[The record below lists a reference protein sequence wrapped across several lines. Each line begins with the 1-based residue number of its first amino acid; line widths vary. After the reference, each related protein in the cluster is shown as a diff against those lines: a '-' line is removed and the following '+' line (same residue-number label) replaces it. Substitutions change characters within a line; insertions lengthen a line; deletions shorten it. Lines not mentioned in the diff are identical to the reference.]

1 MITVLVVDDHPI
13 VRDGVSAA
21 LARSELRVVAEA
33 ATAGEAVRLAVEHRP
48 TVVLMDLSLPDFS
61 GIESTRQI
69 LEKVPDTAVVAF
81 TMSDD
86 DASVFAALRAGA
98 MGYLVKGVGKEE
110 LVRGIEAVAGGEV
123 LLLGQGVAK
132 RVQAHFA
139 GLPGSNTAVDADDGV
154 LDAAGLTPRERDVLG
169 LMAEGWGNQ
178 TIAARL
184 FLSPKTVRNHV
195 STIIG
200 KLQATDRGEAVVRA
214 RKLGFGTARA

>member
-13 VRDGVSAA
+13 VRDGVRAA
-21 LARSELRVVAEA
+21 LARSDLRVVAEA

-61 GIESTRQI
+61 GIEATRQI
-69 LEKVPDTAVVAF
+69 LEQLPDTAVVAF

-98 MGYLVKGVGKEE
+98 MGYLVKGVGKDE

-123 LLLGQGVAK
+123 LLLGHGVAK
-132 RVQAHFA
+132 RVQAHFT
-139 GLPGSNTAVDADDGV
+139 GLLGGNVADDADHSV
-154 LDAAGLTPRERDVLG
+154 PDAPGLTPRERDVLD

-178 TIAARL
+178 TIASRL

-200 KLQATDRGEAVVRA
+200 KLQASDRGEAVVRA
-214 RKLGFGTARA
+214 RRLGFGAAGG

>member
-1 MITVLVVDDHPI
+1 VITVLVVDDHPI
-13 VRDGVSAA
+13 VRDGVNAA
-21 LARSELRVVAEA
+21 LAGSDLHVIAEA
-33 ATAGEAVRLAVEHRP
+33 ATAGEAVRLAVIHRP

-61 GIESTRQI
+61 GMEATRQI
-69 LEKVPDTAVVAF
+69 LEKVPGTAVVAF

-86 DASVFAALRAGA
+86 DASVFASLRAGA

-139 GLPGSNTAVDADDGV
+139 GLLGSGNAVGVPDAP
-154 LDAAGLTPRERDVLG
+154 GLTPRERDVLD
-169 LMAEGWGNQ
+169 LMAQGWGNQ
-178 TIAARL
+178 TIASRL

-200 KLQATDRGEAVVRA
+200 KLQAGDRGEAVVRA
-214 RKLGFGTARA
+214 RELGFGAGNP

>member
-1 MITVLVVDDHPI
+1 MITVLVVDDHPV

-21 LARSELRVVAEA
+21 LARSSLRVVAEA
-33 ATAGEAVRLAVEHRP
+33 ATAGEAVRLAVQHRP

-61 GIESTRQI
+61 GMEATRQI
-69 LEKVPDTAVVAF
+69 LEKVPETAVVAF

-98 MGYLVKGVGKEE
+98 MGYLVKGVGKDE

-132 RVQAHFA
+132 RVRAHFA
-139 GLPGSNTAVDADDGV
+139 GLPGAGAGSGVPDAP
-154 LDAAGLTPRERDVLG
+154 GLTPRERDVLD
-169 LMAEGWGNQ
+169 LMAQGWGNQ
-178 TIAARL
+178 TIASRL

-200 KLQATDRGEAVVRA
+200 KLQAADRGEAVVRA
-214 RKLGFGTARA
+214 RELGFGANRA

>member
-21 LARSELRVVAEA
+21 LARSDLRVVAEA

-61 GIESTRQI
+61 GIEATRQI
-69 LEKVPDTAVVAF
+69 LEKLPDTAVVAF

-98 MGYLVKGVGKEE
+98 MGYLVKGVGKDE

-132 RVQAHFA
+132 RVQAHFT
-139 GLPGSNTAVDADDGV
+139 GLLGGDVSGGGDDGV
-154 LDAAGLTPRERDVLG
+154 PDAPGLTPRERDVLD
-169 LMAEGWGNQ
+169 LMAAGWGNQ
-178 TIAARL
+178 TIATRL
-184 FLSPKTVRNHV
+184 FLSPKTIRNHV

-200 KLQATDRGEAVVRA
+200 KLQASDRGEAVVRA
-214 RKLGFGTARA
+214 RKLGFGAGRT

>member
-1 MITVLVVDDHPI
+1 MITVLVVDDHPV

-21 LARSELRVVAEA
+21 LARSSLRVVAEA
-33 ATAGEAVRLAVEHRP
+33 ATAGEAVRLAVQHRP

-61 GIESTRQI
+61 GMEATRQI

-98 MGYLVKGVGKEE
+98 MGYLVKGVGKDE

-132 RVQAHFA
+132 RVRAHFA
-139 GLPGSNTAVDADDGV
+139 GLPASGAGSGVPDAP
-154 LDAAGLTPRERDVLG
+154 GLTPRERDVLD

-178 TIAARL
+178 TIASRL

-200 KLQATDRGEAVVRA
+200 KLQAADRGEAVVRA
-214 RKLGFGTARA
+214 RGLGFGANRA

>member
-1 MITVLVVDDHPI
+1 MITVLVVDDHPV

-21 LARSELRVVAEA
+21 LARSSLRVVAEA
-33 ATAGEAVRLAVEHRP
+33 ATAGEAVRLAVQHRP

-61 GIESTRQI
+61 GMEATRQI

-98 MGYLVKGVGKEE
+98 MGYLVKGVGKDE

-132 RVQAHFA
+132 RVRAHFA
-139 GLPGSNTAVDADDGV
+139 GLPVPGARSGV
-154 LDAAGLTPRERDVLG
+154 PVAPGLTPRERDVLD

-178 TIAARL
+178 TIASRL

-200 KLQATDRGEAVVRA
+200 KLQAADRGEAVVRA
-214 RKLGFGTARA
+214 RGLGFGANRA

>member
-1 MITVLVVDDHPI
+1 VITVLVVDDHPI
-13 VRDGVSAA
+13 VRDGVCAA
-21 LARSELRVVAEA
+21 LDRSDLRVVAEA

-61 GIESTRQI
+61 GIEATRQI
-69 LEKVPDTAVVAF
+69 LEKVPETAVVAF

-98 MGYLVKGVGKEE
+98 MGYLVKGIGKDE
-110 LVRGIEAVAGGEV
+110 LVHGIEAVAGGEV
-123 LLLGQGVAK
+123 LLLGQGVAR

-139 GLPGSNTAVDADDGV
+139 GLPGGTDRADVGV
-154 LDAAGLTPRERDVLG
+154 IPEAPGLTPRERDVLD

-178 TIAARL
+178 TIASRL

-200 KLQATDRGEAVVRA
+200 KLQASDRGEAVVRA
-214 RKLGFGTARA
+214 RKLGFGASRA